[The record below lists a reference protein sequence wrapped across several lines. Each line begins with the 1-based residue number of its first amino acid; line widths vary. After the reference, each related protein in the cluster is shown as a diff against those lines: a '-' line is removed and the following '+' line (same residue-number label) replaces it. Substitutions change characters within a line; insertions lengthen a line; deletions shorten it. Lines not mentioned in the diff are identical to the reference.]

1 MLVVK
6 DIRKLFRDEYKLN
19 KTRNGTV
26 ELQGV
31 SFKADEDYIYGTP
44 NKEYIQAEIA
54 WYLSQDR
61 KVDRLFELYGK
72 PVKIWNDVK
81 DINNEVNSNY
91 GWCIFSGERHKQFHK
106 AYRALLKDPYTRQSV
121 MIYTTPEMHDIAG
134 KDFTCTNAQQFFIKD
149 NKLHSVVQMRSQDAV
164 FGYNNDIAWFKHVLF
179 SMHLKLTSKC
189 ILEYPELSTP
199 MKNLK
204 IGDVTMQIGSL
215 HVYERHFN
223 YIEKDNKQLAL
234 DLGEL

>member
-91 GWCIFSGERHKQFHK
+91 GWGIFSEERHKQVHK
-106 AYRALLKDPYTRQSV
+106 AYRALIKDP
-121 MIYTTPEMHDIAG
+121 
-134 KDFTCTNAQQFFIKD
+134 
-149 NKLHSVVQMRSQDAV
+149 
-164 FGYNNDIAWFKHVLF
+164 
-179 SMHLKLTSKC
+179 
-189 ILEYPELSTP
+189 
-199 MKNLK
+199 
-204 IGDVTMQIGSL
+204 
-215 HVYERHFN
+215 
-223 YIEKDNKQLAL
+223 
-234 DLGEL
+234 